1 MNPPTRSTNELEQDF
16 ALARARE
23 TAAAL
28 TTLLHIGAEHTVV
41 LSGHAERPEVTFRL
55 AIGAR
60 RTAAAFFRHEPPAS
74 HELEQAIDTV
84 EDEVMRARTLSIDGA
99 ELVST
104 AAGLGEW
111 ARFADPT
118 MTLETVEQLFQ
129 RLASAALGH
138 PGALAG
144 LPAGREAAATLLILR
159 EFMHHLGY
167 PLITLVDAA
176 RAQD

>member
-1 MNPPTRSTNELEQDF
+1 MNRPTRSTHELERDF
-16 ALARARE
+16 ALARARDS
-23 TAAAL
+23 TAAG
-28 TTLLHIGAEHTVV
+28 TTLLHIGAEHTEV

-55 AIGAR
+55 AIGAQ

-84 EDEVMRARTLSIDGA
+84 EDEVMRARTLRVDGT

-111 ARFADPT
+111 ARFASPA
-118 MTLETVEQLFQ
+118 MTLETVEALFQ
-129 RLASAALGH
+129 RLASASLGH
-138 PGALAG
+138 AGALAG

-167 PLITLVDAA
+167 PAITVVDAA
-176 RAQD
+176 RAPD